1 MTLSSSLVVP
11 PGRTS
16 ARGLWVRVEALS
28 LDLGTGSSD
37 WGGLGGWPFP
47 FGEVEA
53 ASQGHPV
60 PPGGSRLRLHE
71 NELMCAQ
78 LDHAKIRGDS
88 GCIYA

>member
-37 WGGLGGWPFP
+37 WGGLSGWPFP

-53 ASQGHPV
+53 ASQGE
-60 PPGGSRLRLHE
+60 S
-71 NELMCAQ
+71 CASWW
-78 LDHAKIRGDS
+78 L
-88 GCIYA
+88 